1 MDTDPLVY
9 VVTQDSLPSSSI
21 ESNGDG
27 HSRVFLDFTLRVIC
41 IADAQSLDTSASES
55 YQSLM

>member
-9 VVTQDSLPSSSI
+9 VVTQDSLPSSI
-21 ESNGDG
+21 ESKGDR
-27 HSRVFLDFTLRVIC
+27 HSRVFVDFTLRVIC
-41 IADAQSLDTSASES
+41 IANAQSLDTSASES